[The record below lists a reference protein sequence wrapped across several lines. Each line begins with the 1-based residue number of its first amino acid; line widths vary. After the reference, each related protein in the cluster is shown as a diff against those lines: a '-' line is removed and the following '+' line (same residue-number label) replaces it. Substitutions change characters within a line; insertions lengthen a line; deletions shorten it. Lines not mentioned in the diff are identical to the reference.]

1 MSDDKAL
8 AQQEKRNYNNFW
20 STDKVSQVYTMIVDG
35 YSVSDICK
43 VLSMRSST
51 IAKIIINKYFT
62 DRIEKNIR
70 AMVFAHQVSAT
81 VAREDVFSR
90 LWNRVKD
97 NIEEISPEVCLKE
110 LVKLFPDLGNKK
122 GVIINPKNMAVF
134 MDGAGPKVAQ
144 QTPPL
149 SNEEVYDVESLD
161 EDDDAEYPE
170 LETSKYEHTDEQ
182 GDPGVD
188 NTEQDQDEQEP
199 AS

>member
-8 AQQEKRNYNNFW
+8 AKQEKKNYNNFW
-20 STDKVSQVYTMIVDG
+20 STDKVPQVYKMITDG
-35 YSVSDICK
+35 YSVSDVCK
-43 VLSMRSST
+43 VLNMREST
-51 IAKIIINKYFT
+51 IARIITNKYFT

-81 VAREDVFSR
+81 IAREDVFSR

-170 LETSKYEHTDEQ
+170 LDNSNYEHTNEQ